1 MKISFIQNTQRIS
14 NIKHNQLKKSNNQTS
29 DLFIKSTSFGQI
41 TDNKSYADFD
51 RWAKSTNFK
60 ENAKEIIKN
69 PNNYL
74 GKDSEG
80 DSYKIPD
87 CDKWII
93 KKPKNDH
100 LWPIQVKETTYTE
113 IDDISPRINIGQPI
127 ASLRVPLTPRITEH
141 YYIHKAQEGGKL
153 GLHSLLMRNVNSDT
167 SRMHI
172 ESLAQV
178 SALEQ
183 ESYDE
188 LVKNITEISR
198 MGYSFDG
205 KKPNNL
211 TLDSKKKRINLTNL
225 AQNNTKN
232 VGQFSEVLY
241 ALLGGDF
248 SSKFNHSHRPDSE
261 KEKANY
267 YTNIVCAKFLVAMK
281 NNGSKFE
288 LTDNFKDL
296 VTSSVFT
303 RLLQTDD
310 SKEKVLRLRKNG
322 LI

>member
-1 MKISFIQNTQRIS
+1 MKISFIQNSQRIS
-14 NIKHNQLKKSNNQTS
+14 NIKQNQLKNYNNQTS

-41 TDNKSYADFD
+41 TDNKSYVDFD
-51 RWAKSTNFK
+51 RWAKSSNFN
-60 ENAKEIIKN
+60 EHAKDIIKN

-87 CDKWII
+87 CDRWII
-93 KKPKNDH
+93 KKPRNEH

-141 YYIHKAQEGGKL
+141 YYVHKSQEGGKL
-153 GLHSLLMRNVNSDT
+153 GLHSLLMRNINSDT

-211 TLDSKKKRINLTNL
+211 TLDSKKKRINLSGL
-225 AQNNTKN
+225 IQNNRDKKA
-232 VGQFSEVLY
+232 QFSEVLY
-241 ALLGGDF
+241 ALLGADF
-248 SSKFNHSHRPDSE
+248 AERFGSSHRPNEE
-261 KEKANY
+261 KKQANRY
-267 YTNIVCAKFLVAMK
+267 SNAICAKFLISMK
-281 NNGSKFE
+281 ENNAKFE
-288 LTDNFKDL
+288 LTDNFKELIQSGTFSRVLKTEDINEK
-296 VTSSVFT
+296 
-303 RLLQTDD
+303 LQQ
-310 SKEKVLRLRKNG
+310 LRKIG
-322 LI
+322 LL